1 MIFPF
6 CGTMKMTVDNNITV
20 ILANGEFPEHEIP
33 VDLLRRAELI
43 VCCDGAVNKL
53 IAYGLEPGIIAGDLD
68 SLSHELKD
76 KYHDKLFQDTD
87 QETNDLTKAVTWCI
101 TNGRKELL
109 ILGATGLREDHTLG
123 NISLL
128 AEYNKLAKVNM
139 VTDHGVFE
147 VIYSSST
154 LESSPGQQISIFSID
169 SSAVVTSRGLKYP
182 MNGLALDNW
191 WKGTLNEALGTEFTL
206 DFSGGPLIVF
216 RSFRMI

>member
-1 MIFPF
+1 
-6 CGTMKMTVDNNITV
+6 MTFNKNITV

-33 VDLLRRAELI
+33 VNLLRRADLI
-43 VCCDGAVNKL
+43 VCCDGAVKKL
-53 IAYGLEPGIIAGDLD
+53 IAYGIEPGIIAGDLD
-68 SLSHELKD
+68 SLSPELKE
-76 KYHDKLFQDTD
+76 KYKDKLFQDPD

-101 TNGRKELL
+101 TNGRKELV

-128 AEYNKLAKVNM
+128 AEYNKQAKVNM
-139 VTDHGVFE
+139 VTDNGIFE
-147 VIYSSST
+147 VIYSNAT

-169 SSAVVTSRGLKYP
+169 SYAIVTSRGLKYQ

-191 WKGTLNEALGTEFTL
+191 WKGTLNEAMGTEFTL

-216 RSFRMI
+216 KSFRMI